1 MHSIFKALSLIGLSM
16 VVFACSD
23 WTDAEALQMTQYS
36 NTEIAKK
43 ETYYQAESGKRPS
56 IRFRSV
62 GLEVGVIPAL
72 LLQTCWQDYPIQWML
87 CHSGTILPI

>member
-43 ETYYQAESGKRPS
+43 ETYYQAVS
-56 IRFRSV
+56 
-62 GLEVGVIPAL
+62 
-72 LLQTCWQDYPIQWML
+72 
-87 CHSGTILPI
+87 

>member
-23 WTDAEALQMTQYS
+23 WTDAEALRMTQYS

-43 ETYYQAESGKRPS
+43 ATYYQAPCSFYYKY
-56 IRFRSV
+56 V
-62 GLEVGVIPAL
+62 GGLARLNGCCVTLGQLNEFV
-72 LLQTCWQDYPIQWML
+72 
-87 CHSGTILPI
+87 